1 MSIALIIFLIL
12 LGIILFLIEFL
23 LVPGITIAG
32 IGGAILIIGSV
43 IMSYHYHGTAI
54 GNYTLLGTA
63 IIVFLTIYFV
73 LKSRTWKKIMLHTK
87 IEGKVNVVNDEKSES
102 KVNIGDLGET
112 VTRLNPM
119 GKVFVNGEYY
129 EAKSQDKFIDQKT
142 RIEIIKVLKNKLIVK
157 SKN

>member
-12 LGIILFLIEFL
+12 LGIVLFLIEFL

-43 IMSYHYHGTAI
+43 IMSYHYHGTAV

-63 IIVFLTIYFV
+63 IFVFFTIYFV
-73 LKSRTWKKIMLHTK
+73 LKSRTWKKIMLDTK
-87 IEGKVNVVNDEKSES
+87 IEGKVNVVSDEEMES
-102 KVNIGDLGET
+102 NIKPGDVGET

-119 GKVFVNGEYY
+119 GKVLVNGEYY

-142 RIEIIKVLKNKLIVK
+142 KIEIIKVLKNKLIVK

>member
-12 LGIILFLIEFL
+12 LGIVLFLIEFL

-43 IMSYHYHGTAI
+43 IMSYHYHGTAV

-63 IIVFLTIYFV
+63 IIIIFTIYFV
-73 LKSRTWKKIMLHTK
+73 LKSRTWDKIMLDTK

-102 KVNIGDLGET
+102 KVNVGDMGET

-142 RIEIIKVLKNKLIVK
+142 RIEIIKVLNNKLIVK

>member
-12 LGIILFLIEFL
+12 LGIVLFLIEFL

-63 IIVFLTIYFV
+63 IIVFFTIYFV
-73 LKSRTWKKIMLHTK
+73 LKSRTWKKVMLHTK
-87 IEGKVNVVNDEKSES
+87 IEGKVNVVNDEKSKS
-102 KVNIGDLGET
+102 KVNVGDLGET

-142 RIEIIKVLKNKLIVK
+142 RIEIIRVLKNKLIVK